1 MEELSDEKIMLRVKE
16 GALADL
22 SELFDRYH
30 LKLFNF
36 FVKLTFDKTASEDL
50 TQNLFYRM
58 IRYRHTYDGKENSF
72 KPWIYQMARN
82 IHADYYRQ
90 KKKNGEVFRKTE
102 EGHENINGN
111 ESVSFGEDDYR
122 RLEWALLQLD
132 PDQREIIVMSRYQ
145 GLKYE
150 EISRIRN
157 ISVPAIK
164 VQVHRTMKELRKIYF
179 NHKAV

>member
-1 MEELSDEKIMLRVKE
+1 MLRVKD
-16 GALADL
+16 GALAEL

-36 FVKLTFDKTASEDL
+36 FMKLTFDKTASEDL
-50 TQNLFYRM
+50 TQNLFYRI
-58 IRYRHTYDGKENSF
+58 IRYRHTYEGMENSF

-82 IHADYYRQ
+82 IHSDYYRQ
-90 KKKNGEVFRKTE
+90 QKKNSEVFRKPE
-102 EGHENINGN
+102 MDHENINSNDSGA
-111 ESVSFGEDDYR
+111 FGEDDYR

-132 PDQREIIVMSRYQ
+132 SDQREIIVMSRYQ

-164 VQVHRTMKELRKIYF
+164 VQVHRIMKELRKIYF

>member
-1 MEELSDEKIMLRVKE
+1 VEELSDEMIMLRVKK
-16 GALADL
+16 GALAEL

-30 LKLFNF
+30 VKMFNF
-36 FVKLTFDKTASEDL
+36 FMKLTFDRAASEDL
-50 TQNLFYRM
+50 TQNLFYRL
-58 IRYRHTYDGKENSF
+58 IRYRNTYDGKDNSF

-82 IHADYYRQ
+82 LHSDYYRQ
-90 KKKNGEVFRKTE
+90 QKKNNEVFRRPET
-102 EGHENINGN
+102 GHENIPPETGHF
-111 ESVSFGEDDYR
+111 EEDDYK
-122 RLEWALLQLD
+122 RLEWALQRLE

-150 EISRIRN
+150 EISKIRN

-179 NHKAV
+179 NHKAI